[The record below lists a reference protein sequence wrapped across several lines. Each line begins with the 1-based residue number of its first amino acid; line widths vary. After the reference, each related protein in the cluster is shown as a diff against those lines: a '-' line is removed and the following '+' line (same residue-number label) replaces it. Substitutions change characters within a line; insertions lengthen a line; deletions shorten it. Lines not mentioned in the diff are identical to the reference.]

1 MSDNT
6 SSTDNVVALYNDNNW
21 SSRVYGF
28 EPFASSVI
36 RGSRIMKA
44 PVESGVLAADSK
56 VLDPIV
62 IKLTGKIN
70 RLYGTD
76 YMVSNKNAIKTIA
89 KYADLRINEFLSV
102 RTPDGFYNNLV
113 IENVETNGDS
123 KEVDLVTCVI
133 TLVEMLI
140 IQGVKNSKTKSPDNK
155 SISRRGFVNI

>member
-1 MSDNT
+1 MSDNI
-6 SSTDNVVALYNDNNW
+6 SSTDNVVALYNSNNW
-21 SSRVYGF
+21 DARVYGF
-28 EPFASSVI
+28 EPFASTVI

-44 PVESGVLAADSK
+44 PVESGVLAADTK

-62 IKLTGKIN
+62 IKLTGKVN

-76 YMVSNKNAIKTIA
+76 YMKSGKNALKVIA
-89 KYADLRINEFLSV
+89 RYADLRFDEFLSV

-113 IENVETNGDS
+113 IENVEVMGET

-140 IQGVKNSKTKSPDNK
+140 IQGAKNSKTKTPDNK
-155 SISRRGFVNI
+155 SLSRRGFINI

>member
-1 MSDNT
+1 MSDKT
-6 SSTDNVVALYNDNNW
+6 ASADNIVALYHSNNW
-21 SSRVYGF
+21 DAKVEGF

-36 RGSRIMKA
+36 RGSRITKA
-44 PVESGVLAADSK
+44 PVESGVLAGDSK

-62 IKLTGKIN
+62 IKLTGKVN
-70 RLYGTD
+70 RLYGTN

-89 KYADLRINEFLSV
+89 KYADLRSNEFMSV

-140 IQGVKNSKTKSPDNK
+140 IQGAKNSKTKSPDNK
-155 SISRRGFVNI
+155 SISRRGFINI